1 MLFDALVACIV
12 LKMFEVEGLKVLAAV
27 VLVSL
32 LRTCYNVNYVIGAMN
47 DEYLEMLKNEEE
59 EK

>member
-1 MLFDALVACIV
+1 MLLDALIACII

-32 LRTCYNVNYVIGAMN
+32 LRTCHNVNCVIGTMKECA
-47 DEYLEMLKNEEE
+47 EILEKEEE
-59 EK
+59 EN

>member
-1 MLFDALVACIV
+1 MLFDALVACII
-12 LKMFEVEGLKVLAAV
+12 LKLFEVEGLKVLAAV

-32 LRTCYNVNYVIGAMN
+32 LRTCYNVNYVIGTMN

>member
-1 MLFDALVACIV
+1 MLFDALVAFII
-12 LKMFEVEGLKVLAAV
+12 LKLFEVEGLKVLAAV

-47 DEYLEMLKNEEE
+47 DEYLEMLKKEEE